1 MRGTVEKKCTAAV
14 SQMERGGGSSLQG
27 EVRIREQPEGEE
39 GRS

>member
-14 SQMERGGGSSLQG
+14 SQMERGGSSLQG

>member
-14 SQMERGGGSSLQG
+14 SQMERGSSLQG
-27 EVRIREQPEGEE
+27 EVRIREQPEGED